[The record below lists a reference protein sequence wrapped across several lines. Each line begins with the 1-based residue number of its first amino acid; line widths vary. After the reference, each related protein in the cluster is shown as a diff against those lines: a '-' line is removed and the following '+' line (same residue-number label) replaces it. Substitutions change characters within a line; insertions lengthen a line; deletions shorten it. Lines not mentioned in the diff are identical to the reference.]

1 MMLVWVLM
9 AAVLVGYLR
18 GGRLSRYLDH
28 PLHWLGLPVAAFLL
42 EMSLPLWQRLPV
54 PETAGLAVEVLAQY
68 SLLLLFCFLNRRH
81 GWPVALMAAGM
92 ACNLTAMCVSG
103 FRMPV
108 SPVVFEHPVFAPFLD
123 MLQAGQ
129 LPEYV
134 LVGYDAPLWF
144 LGDVLPITVGSPG
157 MASVGDCLLGIGVF
171 WLLQR
176 LMGAGRKARQAT
188 AKVQTQENSGDA

>member
-1 MMLVWVLM
+1 MMLVWVLL

-28 PLHWLGLPVAAFLL
+28 PLRWLGLPIAAFLL

-54 PETAGLAVEVLAQY
+54 SETVWLAGEVLAQY
-68 SLLLLFCFLNRRH
+68 SLLILFCCLNRRQ
-81 GWPVALMAAGM
+81 GWPMGLMTLGM
-92 ACNLTAMCVSG
+92 VCNLAAMSANG

-108 SPVVFEHPVFAPFLD
+108 SPAVFEHPAFASFLE
-123 MLQAGQ
+123 MLKAGQ

-144 LGDVLPITVGSPG
+144 LGDVLPITVGAPG
-157 MASVGDCLLGIGVF
+157 MASVGDCLLGAGVF
-171 WLLQR
+171 LLMQR
-176 LMGAGRKARQAT
+176 LMGAGRKAKLAAAEAQQH
-188 AKVQTQENSGDA
+188 KE

>member
-1 MMLVWVLM
+1 MMLVWVLL

-28 PLHWLGLPVAAFLL
+28 PLRWLGLPIAAFLL

-54 PETAGLAVEVLAQY
+54 SETVWLAGEVLAQY
-68 SLLLLFCFLNRRH
+68 SLLILFCCLNRRQ
-81 GWPVALMAAGM
+81 GWPMGLMALGM
-92 ACNLTAMCVSG
+92 VCNLAAMSANG

-108 SPVVFEHPVFAPFLD
+108 SPAVFEHPAFASFLE
-123 MLQAGQ
+123 MLKAGQ

-144 LGDVLPITVGSPG
+144 LGDVLPITVGAPG
-157 MASVGDCLLGIGVF
+157 MASVGDCLLGAGVF
-171 WLLQR
+171 LLMQR
-176 LMGAGRKARQAT
+176 LMGAGRKAKQA
-188 AKVQTQENSGDA
+188 AAEAQQQKE

>member
-1 MMLVWVLM
+1 MMLVWVLL

-28 PLHWLGLPVAAFLL
+28 PLCWLGLPIAAFLL

-54 PETAGLAVEVLAQY
+54 PETVWLAGEVLVQY
-68 SLLLLFCFLNRRH
+68 SLLILFCCLNRRQ
-81 GWPVALMAAGM
+81 GWPMGLMTLGM
-92 ACNLTAMCVSG
+92 VCNLAAMSANG

-108 SPVVFEHPVFAPFLD
+108 SPAVFEHPAFASFLE
-123 MLQAGQ
+123 MLKAGQ

-144 LGDVLPITVGSPG
+144 LGDVLPITVGAPG
-157 MASVGDCLLGIGVF
+157 MASVGDCLLGAGVF
-171 WLLQR
+171 LLMQR
-176 LMGAGRKARQAT
+176 LMGAGRKAKQA
-188 AKVQTQENSGDA
+188 AVEAQQQKE